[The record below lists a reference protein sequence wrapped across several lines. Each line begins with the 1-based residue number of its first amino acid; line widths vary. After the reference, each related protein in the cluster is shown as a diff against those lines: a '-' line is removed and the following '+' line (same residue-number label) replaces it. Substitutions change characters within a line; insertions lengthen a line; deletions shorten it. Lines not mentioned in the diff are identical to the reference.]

1 MLLRAPLALTTL
13 LCAGTLLGI
22 ACTSSPPEAERKP
35 APAVEAAKPVA
46 PTPVEPA
53 APELPLEPSA
63 DIKFT
68 APFDGTP
75 VATSTTEGG
84 IAVSDYELG
93 TGIEAVKGGEVEV
106 HYTGYLT
113 DGAIFDSSLPRK
125 RPFTFELGAGR
136 VIKGWDEGVVGMK
149 VGGKRKLVIPSKLG
163 YADRRAGKIPP
174 NSTLIFTIE
183 LLSVTPPL
191 PPPQPLTAFEGK
203 PLAAR
208 KIEKNLVVADYKIG
222 DGPEAKATDT
232 VSVHYRGTLK
242 DGTEFDSSLARP
254 KPLVFVLGSGRV
266 IKGWDLGIAG
276 MKVGGLRKLT
286 IPADLAYGERA
297 RGKIPANA
305 DLTFTVE
312 LMAVKPVAAPPAAVT
327 PGTGEGT
334 TMIGAD
340 GKPVVHGSAAPGAD
354 KKHEVGTAG
363 STGVG
368 TAGSKPDTTGTKP
381 GSTGTTPG
389 TAGTTPGTAGTT
401 PGTAAGDAKGD
412 GAAPTGAK
420 NGTSGSATLPGPRA
434 PVPSKAG

>member
-1 MLLRAPLALTTL
+1 M
-13 LCAGTLLGI
+13 I
-22 ACTSSPPEAERKP
+22 
-35 APAVEAAKPVA
+35 
-46 PTPVEPA
+46 
-53 APELPLEPSA
+53 
-63 DIKFT
+63 
-68 APFDGTP
+68 
-75 VATSTTEGG
+75 
-84 IAVSDYELG
+84 G
-93 TGIEAVKGGEVEV
+93 TGADAVKGGEVEV

-113 DGAIFDSSLPRK
+113 DGTVFDSSVPRK

-203 PLAAR
+203 ALSTK
-208 KIEKNLVVADYKIG
+208 KIDKNLIVADYKLG
-222 DGPEAKATDT
+222 DGPEAKAGDT

-254 KPLVFVLGSGRV
+254 KPLVFALGSGRV

-286 IPADLAYGERA
+286 IPAELAYGERA

-312 LMAVKPVAAPPAAVT
+312 LMAVKPAATPPGA
-327 PGTGEGT
+327 PGGT
-334 TMIGAD
+334 TPPTGAETRTLDTKTGTVGAD
-340 GKPVVHGSAAPGAD
+340 GKATGAATGAATDAKAGTGAD
-354 KKHEVGTAG
+354 AKAGAATDAKAGTGA
-363 STGVG
+363 TG
-368 TAGSKPDTTGTKP
+368 K
-381 GSTGTTPG
+381 TGTTASN
-389 TAGTTPGTAGTT
+389 T
-401 PGTAAGDAKGD
+401 GDAK
-412 GAAPTGAK
+412 AADPA
-420 NGTSGSATLPGPRA
+420 
-434 PVPSKAG
+434 KAG